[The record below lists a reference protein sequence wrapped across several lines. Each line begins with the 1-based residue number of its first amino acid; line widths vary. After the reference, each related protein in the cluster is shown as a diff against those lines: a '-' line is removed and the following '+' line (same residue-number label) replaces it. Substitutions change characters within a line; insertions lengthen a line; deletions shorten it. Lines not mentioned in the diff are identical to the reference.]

1 MGTIRSSAA
10 GIINRFGAGAVTLMR
25 RLRLPLTG
33 LICRLLVAARI
44 NQSHLTLFRMTLL
57 CAFYFVFVG
66 GFFGVALAVML
77 TAWVLDC
84 VDGDLARLLGNDN
97 ATGEFEDAFG
107 DNLACLVFPLAL
119 ISTGFINGT
128 VGALFIFAAAS
139 DLWISHRLAHPENR
153 NELAGFRPKGDLWLS
168 LARKTV
174 WVVQYAFMFFRLDF
188 FNPVYIAL
196 SGVLCLSVATNYVII
211 VKERLRLL

>member
-1 MGTIRSSAA
+1 MNTILSSAA
-10 GIINRFGAGAVTLMR
+10 GIINRFGAAAVKLMR
-25 RLRLPLTG
+25 RVRRPLTG
-33 LICRLLVAARI
+33 LACRLLVSARI
-44 NQSHLTLFRMTLL
+44 NQSHLTLFRMSLL
-57 CAFYFVFVG
+57 CAFYFIFVR

-107 DNLACLVFPLAL
+107 DNLACLIFPLAL
-119 ISTGFINGT
+119 ISTGFIKGT

-139 DLWISHRLAHPENR
+139 DLWISHRLARPENKH
-153 NELAGFRPKGDLWLS
+153 ELCGFRPKGDLWLS

-188 FNPVYIAL
+188 FNPVYI
-196 SGVLCLSVATNYVII
+196 VLSVILSLSVTTNYVVI
-211 VKERLRLL
+211 VRERLRPV